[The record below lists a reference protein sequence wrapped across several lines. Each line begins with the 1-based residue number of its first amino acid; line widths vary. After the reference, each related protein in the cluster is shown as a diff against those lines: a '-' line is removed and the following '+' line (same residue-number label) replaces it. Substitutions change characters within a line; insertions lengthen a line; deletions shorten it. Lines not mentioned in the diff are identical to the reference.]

1 MTLERAIARF
11 ARLLDTE
18 RPDPGPAPWPELDLL
33 GETFALSPFERDLTG
48 LCAAVEADPAIAA
61 LCGARH
67 GDPSRTWPSFGLALA
82 CLDDPHWSA
91 LSPGRPLRYWRV
103 IAVDPQPTIT
113 TGRLTLDERILHFLL
128 GVEYLDARLEGVITE
143 VGGGAGLSP
152 SQQRITERLAEL
164 VRARRER
171 GAWPAVQ
178 LLGPPGAAKRAVASA
193 ACAQLGWRLRT
204 VQAGALP
211 TEPVALAE
219 LRRLWERE
227 AVLSGSALLIE
238 AEDASPDALTALHAF
253 ATDLQGVVL
262 VSAREAVP
270 ALGHAPL
277 LSVER
282 PVAGERSA
290 LWTAALGARAAG
302 LNGMVE
308 RLGDQFDLDLDAL
321 HGASAEAL
329 AGSDGTQSL
338 GGALWRACRERSRP
352 ALDDLAQ
359 RIDPVAT
366 IEDVVLPPA
375 QRELLAQI
383 VAQVRRRGTVYERW
397 GFAAASSRGLG
408 ITALFAG
415 PSGTGK
421 TMAAEAIAR
430 ELELDL
436 YRIDLSAVVSKYIGE
451 TEKNLRRV
459 FDAAEGGGAVLL
471 FDEADALFGKRTDV
485 KDSHDR
491 YANIEVSYLLTRMEC
506 YRGLAILTT
515 NLKDSVDPAFL
526 RRLRFV
532 VSFPFPDPAAR
543 AAIWQR
549 IFPAAAPTRELVP
562 ATLAKLAIPGGS
574 IRNVA
579 LGAAFLAADENAPVG
594 MEHLLAAAR
603 SEYLKLERP
612 LTSSELDWSR

>member
-1 MTLERAIARF
+1 MNAPLPDA
-11 ARLLDTE
+11 ARLQAGQQALAAHLAVLRQTAWTAGSAAA
-18 RPDPGPAPWPELDLL
+18 PDPRDTIPSLARIAEL
-33 GETFALSPFERDLTG
+33 FALSRFEAETLLLAAAPDLDG
-48 LCAAVEADPAIAA
+48 AIAA

-338 GGALWRACRERSRP
+338 GGALWRACRERPRP

-359 RIDPVAT
+359 RIDAASRRSS
-366 IEDVVLPPA
+366 DVVLPPA
-375 QRELLAQI
+375 QMGLLAQI
-383 VAQVRRRGTVYERW
+383 VAQVRSRGTVYERW

-415 PSGTGK
+415 SERHRQDDGRRGARRTSSTSISTGSTSRGRQQVHRRDREEPAPRVRRRRGRAARCCCSTRPTRCSASAPRSRTATTATPTSRSATCCSGWS
-421 TMAAEAIAR
+421 AIA
-430 ELELDL
+430 
-436 YRIDLSAVVSKYIGE
+436 
-451 TEKNLRRV
+451 
-459 FDAAEGGGAVLL
+459 
-471 FDEADALFGKRTDV
+471 
-485 KDSHDR
+485 
-491 YANIEVSYLLTRMEC
+491 
-506 YRGLAILTT
+506 
-515 NLKDSVDPAFL
+515 
-526 RRLRFV
+526 
-532 VSFPFPDPAAR
+532 
-543 AAIWQR
+543 
-549 IFPAAAPTRELVP
+549 
-562 ATLAKLAIPGGS
+562 GS
-574 IRNVA
+574 
-579 LGAAFLAADENAPVG
+579 
-594 MEHLLAAAR
+594 R
-603 SEYLKLERP
+603 S
-612 LTSSELDWSR
+612 